1 VTAANKGRVSRRVT
15 AHVTLAGAEYRSTT
29 AEDSPLLFFKQSSLK
44 KRHESNA
51 VEHARQRFLPR
62 DDAPKLVRVFRN
74 T

>member
-1 VTAANKGRVSRRVT
+1 MSRRVT

-29 AEDSPLLFFKQSSLK
+29 AEDSPLLFFKQSSSLK